1 MKTPIIVLSFL
12 LILLSMFV
20 LEAQPASSFSYIG
33 KLTAGDSISYNLI
46 LENTN
51 NRDIKCNLITL
62 ISPDGEGINITY
74 SSDDFTIKAKS
85 TYTLTVHV
93 NTSWALMENIYII
106 TTSIS
111 TESLGSYSTNVKIIE
126 GGTDP
131 EPEVEPDPEIDP
143 EEPEDNDNDKI
154 TIINKSIPLWPGI
167 LAAIVAFI
175 IMLIVLFTRRKDKKE
190 KK

>member
-1 MKTPIIVLSFL
+1 
-12 LILLSMFV
+12 MFV
-20 LEAQPASSFSYIG
+20 LEAQSASSFSYIG
-33 KLTAGDSISYNLI
+33 KLTAGDSISYNMVLD
-46 LENTN
+46 NTN
-51 NRDIKCNLITL
+51 NHDIKCNLITL

-111 TESLGSYSTNVKIIE
+111 TESLGSYSSVKIVS
-126 GGTDP
+126 GSTDT
-131 EPEVEPDPEIDP
+131 EPEVEPDPDP
-143 EEPEDNDNDKI
+143 EEEPEQPDDTEYDNIVI
-154 TIINKSIPLWPGI
+154 TINGPIPLWPGI